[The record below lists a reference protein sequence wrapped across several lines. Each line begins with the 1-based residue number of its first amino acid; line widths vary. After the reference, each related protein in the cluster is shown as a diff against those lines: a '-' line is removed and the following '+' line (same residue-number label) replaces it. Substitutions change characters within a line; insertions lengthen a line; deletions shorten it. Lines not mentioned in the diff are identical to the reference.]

1 MKTTL
6 KDTQVSLRLSSEL
19 LEAMRSEAKAEN
31 ISLSDFIIKLFQ
43 ERTKDKDLEKR
54 LEALERFVYQS
65 QAA

>member
-1 MKTTL
+1 MKSTL